1 MLLRRK
7 FQFTVDRD
15 LHIDL
20 KEKCRT
26 LNVTVAHFVRCALI
40 PDGAD
45 DGIPHPMPI
54 HRGEATEK
62 RIVCILLSPAEH
74 EVVVRW
80 AIHEGMTMAE
90 LARMAIAVMIE
101 KEDVR
106 DRIEEPEWSLD
117 RKCRSLLEEIGA
129 PQGDA
134 YTTRQ
139 VSGKHLRR

>member
-1 MLLRRK
+1 MLLKRK

-40 PDGAD
+40 PDGAGD
-45 DGIPHPMPI
+45 LATGAEPDMSGIPHPMPI

-74 EVVVRW
+74 EVVSRW

-90 LARMAIAVMIE
+90 LARMAVNDLIGSPSVSE
-101 KEDVR
+101 NVER
-106 DRIEEPEWSLD
+106 SERTLD
-117 RKCRSLLEEIGA
+117 LRCRLLLKGIGA
-129 PQGDA
+129 
-134 YTTRQ
+134 R
-139 VSGKHLRR
+139 